1 MFLQAQLDYF
11 VKYVSLESWLKLRQI
26 GQSHIQKKT
35 SLLLTLPSGI
45 STILS
50 YKQNKLIVNQLNP
63 LKPFYTIAY
72 IFSLNLLSR

>member
-50 YKQNKLIVNQLNP
+50 YKQNKLIVNQLYP
-63 LKPFYTIAY
+63 LKPI
-72 IFSLNLLSR
+72 LLPAFFLLICLVV